1 VFSIA
6 ERDEPD
12 TRTGTRCGDH
22 RSSRTILDVT
32 GISWPAA
39 LDLVRHAESEGNL
52 ADQRA
57 HDLGTET
64 LELAER
70 DADVELSRTGRDQAA
85 ALGAWLSLRDPDER
99 PTVVF
104 SSPYARAR
112 STAEVALDGGR
123 LDLPLHLDERL
134 RERELGIFDGLTGLG
149 IRQRYPEEA
158 ERRRRQ
164 GKFYYRPPSGES
176 WADVALRVRDFL
188 RTLREDYA
196 GERVLLTSHQAV
208 IMNFRYV
215 LEELTERALLEID
228 AGPPLANCALTRYV
242 RGADGLTLAAFNDPQ
257 AVAGRGEP
265 VTKEPDADPVS

>member
-1 VFSIA
+1 
-6 ERDEPD
+6 
-12 TRTGTRCGDH
+12 
-22 RSSRTILDVT
+22 VT

-57 HDLGTET
+57 HRLGAPT
-64 LELAER
+64 LELADR
-70 DADVELSRTGRDQAA
+70 DADVVLSPTGRDQAA
-85 ALGAWLSLRDPDER
+85 ALGTWLSQRDPDSR

-112 STAEVALDGGR
+112 LTAETALDVGG
-123 LDLPLHLDERL
+123 LEVPLKLDERL
-134 RERELGIFDGLTGLG
+134 RERELGIFDGLTGRG

-158 ERRRRQ
+158 ERRARQ

-188 RTLREDYA
+188 RTLREEYT
-196 GERVLLTSHQAV
+196 GERVLVTSHQAV

-215 LEELTERALLEID
+215 LEELTEEELLAVD
-228 AGPPLANCALTRYV
+228 AGPPLTNCALTRYV
-242 RGADGLTLAAFNDPQ
+242 TTGGRLALEVFNDPGT
-257 AVAGRGEP
+257 VASMGEK
-265 VTKEPDADPVS
+265 VTKEPDADPVP